1 MKNMSVTTGKF
12 FDSTIIHYKTDL
24 RSAPDTLDSNV
35 LSFNF
40 KVLAL
45 TRLHHL
51 ANDLVVAP
59 SGFRGSPGEA
69 GQIVMKRIL
78 LQVHRDDSI
87 AQVT

>member
-1 MKNMSVTTGKF
+1 MKDISVATGKF
-12 FDSTIIHYKTDL
+12 FDSTIIHYEADL
-24 RSAPDTLDSNV
+24 RSAPDTLDSDV

-45 TRLHHL
+45 TQLHYL
-51 ANDLVVAP
+51 ANDLAIFP
-59 SGFRGSPGEA
+59 SGSRGSPSKAE
-69 GQIVMKRIL
+69 QIVMKRIL